1 LKHVVELLDLG
12 LGVLLIHGCIGG
24 SGWILWAE
32 LNKGDEMTAFWIERT
47 LAIIGVISLVGLAG
61 LYACGLWISQDDIER
76 RKDNIH

>member
-1 LKHVVELLDLG
+1 
-12 LGVLLIHGCIGG
+12 
-24 SGWILWAE
+24 
-32 LNKGDEMTAFWIERT
+32 MTAFWIERT